1 MSTRVKICGIT
12 NTEDAN
18 ASIISGADAIGFVFV
33 EQSPRF
39 LSNEKAIEIVES
51 LASVISIVGLFVNSS
66 QKHIKHVIENV
77 PIDYLQFHGDESET
91 ECSLYNI
98 PYIKS
103 VPMKDNVDLLDY
115 IDSYTSA
122 EAFLLDS
129 HTSGK
134 LGGTGNVFDWDNIP
148 KAIDVPIILA
158 GGLTSSNV
166 KTAVEKIR
174 PYGVDVSSGVE
185 YEKGIKDPQKIYEF
199 IKEVKKADYVK

>member
-39 LSNEKAIEIVES
+39 LSIEKAIEIVES

>member
-1 MSTRVKICGIT
+1 MSTRIKICGIT

-39 LSNEKAIEIVES
+39 LSIEKAIAIAES
-51 LASVISIVGLFVNSS
+51 LVSVVTIVGLFVNSS
-66 QKHIKHVIENV
+66 QKYIKHVIENV
-77 PIDYLQFHGDESET
+77 PIDYLQFHGDESEE
-91 ECSLYNI
+91 ECSLYDT

-103 VPMKDNVDLLDY
+103 VPMSDNVDLLDY
-115 IDSYTSA
+115 MDKYTSA

-148 KAIDVPIILA
+148 KTKDVPIILA
-158 GGLTSSNV
+158 GGLTAKNV
-166 KTAVEKIR
+166 RAAVEKVR

-185 YEKGIKDPQKIYEF
+185 YEKGIKNPQKIYEF
-199 IKEVKKADYVK
+199 IKEVKKADYVE

>member
-1 MSTRVKICGIT
+1 LSTRIKICGIT

-39 LSNEKAIEIVES
+39 LSIEKAIAIAES
-51 LASVISIVGLFVNSS
+51 LASVVTIVGLFVNSS
-66 QKHIKHVIENV
+66 QKYIKHVIENV
-77 PIDYLQFHGDESET
+77 PIDYLQFHGDESEA
-91 ECSLYNI
+91 ECSLYDI

-103 VPMKDNVDLLDY
+103 VPMNDNVDLLDY
-115 IDSYTSA
+115 MDKYTSA

-148 KAIDVPIILA
+148 KTKDVPIILA
-158 GGLTSSNV
+158 GGLTAKNV
-166 KTAVEKIR
+166 RAAVEKVR

-185 YEKGIKDPQKIYEF
+185 YEKGIKNPQKIYEF
-199 IKEVKKADYVK
+199 IKEVKKADYVE